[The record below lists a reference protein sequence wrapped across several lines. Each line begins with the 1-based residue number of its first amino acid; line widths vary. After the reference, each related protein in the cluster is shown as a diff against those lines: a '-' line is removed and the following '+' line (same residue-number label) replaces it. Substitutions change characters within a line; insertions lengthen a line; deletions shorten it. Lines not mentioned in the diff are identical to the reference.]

1 MVRKQ
6 IDLSITIAASIQFN
20 SIHRQRIPVSHLCLT
35 MANTSSLA
43 TAKAK
48 LHDFPVEDLPNDP
61 NNPLWTRIEEK
72 YGLSLPEISALMKVS
87 AGTVPCYSTIKNWS
101 PHFIRNEFEFAFAS
115 SAYYPNYICC

>member
-1 MVRKQ
+1 MV
-6 IDLSITIAASIQFN
+6 D
-20 SIHRQRIPVSHLCLT
+20 
-35 MANTSSLA
+35 TSSLT

-87 AGTVPCYSTIKNWS
+87 AGTVHVIPLSRIVRISSFAIKK
-101 PHFIRNEFEFAFAS
+101 FAFAS
-115 SAYYPNYICC
+115 SAYYPNYISMFANAADCFSKCSSIIC

>member
-1 MVRKQ
+1 
-6 IDLSITIAASIQFN
+6 
-20 SIHRQRIPVSHLCLT
+20 

-87 AGTVPCYSTIKNWS
+87 AGTVHVIPLSRIGRLYSD
-101 PHFIRNEFEFAFAS
+101 
-115 SAYYPNYICC
+115 